1 MTHLTDDDLVL
12 YYYGEDDQAAHLA
25 ACAPCAARYRDLAAV
40 MDAVPPIEP
49 PPRDGRYAERVWTQ
63 VQPRLALRRRWGVSW
78 QRMIAVA
85 AAVVLLIAGFT
96 AGRLWRPTSAPT
108 IATTRG
114 GVDADAAATDVQRR
128 RVLLLT
134 VADHLERSDR
144 VLTEVMNAGNTDLAM
159 EQQWARDLVA
169 ANRLY
174 RQEAIDADETSVA
187 VVLDDLE
194 RALLDIVH
202 RPAAASPGDIE
213 PVRRRIDAAAL
224 VFKVRV
230 MRTEL
235 RQRTPSSIG

>member
-12 YYYGEDDQAAHLA
+12 HYYGEEDRAAHLA
-25 ACAPCAARYRDLAAV
+25 ACAACAARYRALAAL
-40 MDAVPPIEP
+40 MDAVPPIEA
-49 PPRDGRYAERVWTQ
+49 PPRDGGYAERVWTQ
-63 VQPRLALRRRWGVSW
+63 VQPRLAVRRRWGVTW
-78 QRMIAVA
+78 QRMVAVA
-85 AAVVLLIAGFT
+85 AAVVLLIAGFS
-96 AGRLWRPTSAPT
+96 AGRLWRPTSTPA
-108 IATTRG
+108 IATNRG
-114 GVDADAAATDVQRR
+114 SVDLDGAATDLQRR

-144 VLTEVMNAGNTDLAM
+144 VLTEVMNAGTTDLAM
-159 EQQWARDLVA
+159 EQQWAKDLVA

-187 VVLDDLE
+187 AVLDELE

-202 RPAAASPGDIE
+202 RPATASPGDIDL
-213 PVRRRIDAAAL
+213 VRRRIDAAAL

>member
-12 YYYGEDDQAAHLA
+12 HYYGEDDHGAHLET
-25 ACAPCAARYRDLAAV
+25 CAPCTARYRELAMI
-40 MDAVPPIEP
+40 MDAVPPLDV
-49 PPRDGRYAERVWTQ
+49 PPRDARYADRVWAQ
-63 VQPRLALRRRWGVSW
+63 VQPRLALRRRSSGLRHWT
-78 QRMIAVA
+78 IAAA

-96 AGRLWRPTSAPT
+96 AGRLWRPAPVST
-108 IATTRG
+108 IA
-114 GVDADAAATDVQRR
+114 ADDRSIETAATDAQRR

-144 VLTEVMNAGNTDLAM
+144 VLTEVMNAGTADLAM
-159 EQQWARDLVA
+159 ERQWATELVA

-174 RQEAIDADETSVA
+174 RQEAIDADERSIA
-187 VVLDDLE
+187 AVLDELE

-202 RPAAASPGDIE
+202 RPAAASSGDIDL
-213 PVRRRIDAAAL
+213 VRRRIDAAAL
-224 VFKVRV
+224 LFKVRV